1 MPDERKPQN
10 EPEKQRRATALRYER
25 GEHAPKVTAT
35 GRGLV
40 ADRIIAAAKEAGVP
54 VRSDPALA
62 EALGAL
68 ELDADVPEAMW
79 KAVAETLAWA
89 YRVDARADPSGHG
102 D

>member
-1 MPDERKPQN
+1 MPDEQPPQ
-10 EPEKQRRATALRYER
+10 KQRRATALHYEH
-25 GEHAPKVTAT
+25 GTHAPKVTAT
-35 GRGLV
+35 GRGLG

-89 YRVDARADPSGHG
+89 YRLDARATPPGRGS
-102 D
+102 

>member
-1 MPDERKPQN
+1 MPDDRPDEKP
-10 EPEKQRRATALRYER
+10 RRATALRYQP

-54 VRSDPALA
+54 VRADPALA
-62 EALGAL
+62 EALSAL

-79 KAVAETLAWA
+79 KAVAETIAWA
-89 YRVDARADPSGHG
+89 YRVDARAGS
-102 D
+102 

>member
-1 MPDERKPQN
+1 MPDQPQPPKP
-10 EPEKQRRATALRYER
+10 RRATALRYEH
-25 GEHAPKVTAT
+25 GEHAPTVAAT

-40 ADRIIAAAKEAGVP
+40 ADRIVAAAKEAGVP

-79 KAVAETLAWA
+79 RAVAETLAWA
-89 YRVDARADPSGHG
+89 YQVDARATSSRRPD
-102 D
+102 

>member
-1 MPDERKPQN
+1 MPDDRPAQKP
-10 EPEKQRRATALRYER
+10 RRATALRYEP

-54 VRSDPALA
+54 VRADPALA
-62 EALGAL
+62 EALSAL

-79 KAVAETLAWA
+79 KAVAETIAWA
-89 YRVDARADPSGHG
+89 YRVDARAGS
-102 D
+102 

>member
-1 MPDERKPQN
+1 MPDDSK
-10 EPEKQRRATALRYER
+10 PEKQRRATALRYER
-25 GEHAPKVTAT
+25 GEHAPKVSAT

-62 EALGAL
+62 EALSAL

-89 YRVDARADPSGHG
+89 YQVDARANPSGRG
-102 D
+102 G